1 MHLTRAAFHVKVT
14 TSVSSLLE
22 LVSQSRSIAGIPGT
36 EEASKATSVGGMP
49 HLEAAIWSIASAS
62 SLSSLCCAA
71 ACFSSAVPLQ
81 RRCSHCEM
89 PVSLLLFFYPS
100 NAAIGRPSSR
110 ACANSMQTHHNTRIT
125 AGHWHFDANVPCGR
139 ASAFSF
145 AMLVLRCPASEHSHV
160 FCLCLLSW

>member
-1 MHLTRAAFHVKVT
+1 
-14 TSVSSLLE
+14 
-22 LVSQSRSIAGIPGT
+22 
-36 EEASKATSVGGMP
+36 MP
-49 HLEAAIWSIASAS
+49 HLEAAIWNIASAS

-89 PVSLLLFFYPS
+89 PVSLLFFFYPS

-145 AMLVLRCPASEHSHV
+145 AMLVLRCPASEKAA
-160 FCLCLLSW
+160 LLSLPDNALLACCEYYHGALDLALWTCRLSGEFQLYNFPCLTMCVRKPSSSTYS